1 MVLLMVFDSQYVSV
15 FVTQYV
21 SVFVMASD
29 LLCESGFVMV
39 SDLRY
44 ALASEMV
51 YDFHQP
57 NPSTRNHLHL

>member
-1 MVLLMVFDSQYVSV
+1 
-15 FVTQYV
+15 
-21 SVFVMASD
+21 MASD